1 MDRLRR
7 RAQKVVFNGFTKA
20 EIQKME
26 NLFNEVGERAL
37 NKEVCQSIAKRFSGS
52 SGRAGKP
59 IVKWTE
65 VQSWFES
72 RKEDSAKASK
82 NVPEISGA
90 SRPIKAVE
98 SSETLKDEKIPD
110 LTDLEFEARS
120 SKDGA
125 WYDVDVFLAHRCL
138 SSGESE
144 VRVRYVGFGSEED
157 EWINIKKAI
166 RERSIPI
173 EHSECGKV
181 KVGDLVLCFQERRD
195 RASYYDAHV
204 LDIHRRMHDIR
215 GCRCVFLV
223 RYDHDDT
230 EERVLLRR
238 LCRRPTY

>member
-7 RAQKVVFNGFTKA
+7 GPQKVVFNGFTKA

-26 NLFNEVGERAL
+26 KLFDEVGEKAL
-37 NKEVCQSIAKRFSGS
+37 NKEVCQSIAQRFSRS
-52 SGRAGKP
+52 SDRAGKP

-125 WYDVDVFLAHRCL
+125 W
-138 SSGESE
+138 
-144 VRVRYVGFGSEED
+144 
-157 EWINIKKAI
+157 
-166 RERSIPI
+166 
-173 EHSECGKV
+173 
-181 KVGDLVLCFQERRD
+181 
-195 RASYYDAHV
+195 
-204 LDIHRRMHDIR
+204 
-215 GCRCVFLV
+215 
-223 RYDHDDT
+223 
-230 EERVLLRR
+230 
-238 LCRRPTY
+238 